1 MAIWGNNNNN
11 NGGGSG
17 ISEERVLELIDQQP
31 LVTEEENGLARAI
44 DKQVLDKSFLNVNI
58 SDMNFNDA
66 EAASSKLVQLSD
78 GYYYPITGQTIQ
90 WKDRED
96 KLHISRF
103 YEALGIT
110 GTDQQPYV
118 WLGGAVDEN
127 GVIVLNGI
135 MRTNSESGP
144 MVYAVSTDGVH
155 WKYGVATTTVERWMP
170 IQYGN
175 GRWIATSGN
184 DSAEYIVGQYVDGDM
199 VWSVSSNM
207 PNPNHSQMF
216 YINDQWILLA
226 KNSGVSRTYYIYT
239 YNPDNNNSFNQ
250 ITTVILEDGI
260 NNSIEQSTIRAWGDK
275 IYVARPYSIEI
286 FSAEFASYSSIR
298 TEVTSYY
305 DTIQLNNIVYLYT
318 RRENT
323 NRLYRISNNDLVA
336 IDTQIPKATNI
347 VALDQDLLW
356 LATENTNMSQFV
368 YRLPSSSYDTKGAY
382 VPTQNPIQLIPYGND
397 ILVISGTLWYSGV
410 IKTSDYVYSVK
421 IDSQIGVPGA
431 ANLNNENRWEE
442 IPVLPTGNN
451 ALIMRHDNDF
461 KSVQLDQLILN
472 GDTLKVDS
480 SDEYIT
486 PVGYKCIPLDPS
498 EPTLYC
504 PVPLA
509 DVTTDGNTE
518 VFEDPQCLYYYGY
531 ITNKSF
537 NPNNPTE
544 IEVTVWREGSEVK
557 LYYLITDT
565 LYPNTIATTKAVMQ
579 LSKKLNIADYAYP
592 VFLGIFGY
600 EDQKLYELCSK
611 KSFELQSGAHA
622 EGLLDLEKMDL
633 NILPNFEIN
642 ESYPYYDFEILNF
655 SGTYEDGNGAIRQIC
670 EDRETDG
677 TFVSMKAEGNK
688 LYLSYNK
695 NDVLYTN
702 VFFQVRFI
710 ITPHKPV

>member
-1 MAIWGNNNNN
+1 MAIWGNNN

-17 ISEERVLELIDQQP
+17 ISEERVIELIEQQP

-78 GYYYPITGQTIQ
+78 GYYYPITGQTIH
-90 WKDRED
+90 WRDLND

-110 GTDQQPYV
+110 GIDQQQYV

-144 MVYAVSTDGVH
+144 MVYAVSTDGIH
-155 WKYGVATTTVERWMP
+155 WRYGVATTTVERWMP

-184 DSAEYIVGQYVDGDM
+184 DSSEYIVGQYVDGDM

-207 PNPNHSQMF
+207 PNANHSQMF

-226 KNSGVSRTYYIYT
+226 KNSGVSLSYYIYT
-239 YNPDNNNSFNQ
+239 YNPDNNSFNQ
-250 ITTVILEDGI
+250 ITSVILEDGI
-260 NNSIEQSTIRAWGDK
+260 NNSIEQSSIRAWGNN

-286 FSAEFASYSSIR
+286 FTAGFASYSSIQLD
-298 TEVTSYY
+298 VTSYY
-305 DTIQLNNIVYLYT
+305 DTIQINNIVYLYT
-318 RRENT
+318 RRERA
-323 NRLYRISNNDLVA
+323 NRLYRISNNQLVA
-336 IDTQIPKATNI
+336 IDTQIPKGTNI
-347 VALDQDLLW
+347 IAHNQDLLW
-356 LATENTNMSQFV
+356 LTTENTNMSQFV
-368 YRLPSSSYDTKGAY
+368 VRDPNNTSDIRGSY
-382 VPTQNPIQLIPYGND
+382 VPTDNPILLIPYGND

-421 IDSQIGVPGA
+421 NDSQIGVPGA

-451 ALIMRHDNDF
+451 ALIMRNDNDF
-461 KSVQLDQLILN
+461 KPVQLEQLILD

-486 PVGYKCIPLDPS
+486 PAGYKCIPLNPS
-498 EPTLYC
+498 SPTLYC
-504 PVPLA
+504 PESLDLITIGTSQVY
-509 DVTTDGNTE
+509 T
-518 VFEDPQCLYYYGY
+518 DPQCTDLYG
-531 ITNKSF
+531 IVTNKTF

-544 IEVTVWREGSEVK
+544 IEVRATDNNI
-557 LYYLITDT
+557 LYYNISNNI
-565 LYPNTIATTKAVMQ
+565 YPDTIATSIAVMK
-579 LSKKLNIADYAYP
+579 LSEEMGDVNTI
-592 VFLGIFGY
+592 
-600 EDQKLYELCSK
+600 
-611 KSFELQSGAHA
+611 
-622 EGLLDLEKMDL
+622 LE
-633 NILPNFEIN
+633 
-642 ESYPYYDFEILNF
+642 
-655 SGTYEDGNGAIRQIC
+655 T
-670 EDRETDG
+670 
-677 TFVSMKAEGNK
+677 
-688 LYLSYNK
+688 
-695 NDVLYTN
+695 
-702 VFFQVRFI
+702 I
-710 ITPHKPV
+710 IG